1 MKNLKKILI
10 TVTIMLASLITMSVT
25 SNGAKVKVTG
35 DVINVRQNASTTA
48 DVIATLS
55 KGTLCEYL
63 EEKGD
68 WYKIEYKNYTGYVS
82 KEYTKLE
89 EEQTDTTKQENKKT
103 DDNNEQDN
111 KNTDTMQ
118 AIHKK
123 FKVKSNIKILPL
135 VHSND
140 IGQASKSDE
149 VIVLTETTGWSY
161 IQTDNISGW
170 VRSENLEE
178 NKNANKTVNTSSTSN
193 NKSNE
198 KTGYI
203 NEENVNMRKSA
214 GTTYAVV
221 DVLKLNTQV
230 TIIGKED
237 TWYKI
242 KFGNTTG
249 YVLKDYVSDT
259 KKVTSRSSEEPRTEQ
274 EKEEKKEEKTD
285 VTINKTSNSTDN
297 KNTSSSNKTTNSK
310 DTIKN
315 TDVIAYAK
323 KYLGHKY
330 VWGGDGSKGTFDCS
344 GFTMYVYKHFGVS
357 LPHYTVSQYNSGKGT
372 KITKQSDLKMGDI
385 VFLTDYVSGAPC
397 GHCGIYISDGKFIH
411 ADSTV
416 MAVNISDLNG
426 MYKGRFCGALRIIK

>member
-1 MKNLKKILI
+1 MF
-10 TVTIMLASLITMSVT
+10 
-25 SNGAKVKVTG
+25 
-35 DVINVRQNASTTA
+35 D
-48 DVIATLS
+48 
-55 KGTLCEYL
+55 
-63 EEKGD
+63 
-68 WYKIEYKNYTGYVS
+68 
-82 KEYTKLE
+82 
-89 EEQTDTTKQENKKT
+89 
-103 DDNNEQDN
+103 
-111 KNTDTMQ
+111 
-118 AIHKK
+118 
-123 FKVKSNIKILPL
+123 
-135 VHSND
+135 
-140 IGQASKSDE
+140 
-149 VIVLTETTGWSY
+149 
-161 IQTDNISGW
+161 
-170 VRSENLEE
+170 
-178 NKNANKTVNTSSTSN
+178 
-193 NKSNE
+193 
-198 KTGYI
+198 
-203 NEENVNMRKSA
+203 
-214 GTTYAVV
+214 
-221 DVLKLNTQV
+221 
-230 TIIGKED
+230 
-237 TWYKI
+237 KI

>member
-68 WYKIEYKNYTGYVS
+68 WYKIKYKNYTGYVS

-178 NKNANKTVNTSSTSN
+178 NKNTNKTVNTSSTSN

-230 TIIGKED
+230 TIIGEED

>member
-68 WYKIEYKNYTGYVS
+68 WYKIKYKNYTGYVS

-230 TIIGKED
+230 TIIGEED

>member
-35 DVINVRQNASTTA
+35 DVINVRQDASTTA

-68 WYKIEYKNYTGYVS
+68 WYKIKYKNYTGYVS

-161 IQTDNISGW
+161 IQADNISGW

-198 KTGYI
+198 Y
-203 NEENVNMRKSA
+203 
-214 GTTYAVV
+214 
-221 DVLKLNTQV
+221 NT
-230 TIIGKED
+230 
-237 TWYKI
+237 
-242 KFGNTTG
+242 
-249 YVLKDYVSDT
+249 
-259 KKVTSRSSEEPRTEQ
+259 
-274 EKEEKKEEKTD
+274 
-285 VTINKTSNSTDN
+285 
-297 KNTSSSNKTTNSK
+297 
-310 DTIKN
+310 
-315 TDVIAYAK
+315 
-323 KYLGHKY
+323 
-330 VWGGDGSKGTFDCS
+330 
-344 GFTMYVYKHFGVS
+344 
-357 LPHYTVSQYNSGKGT
+357 
-372 KITKQSDLKMGDI
+372 
-385 VFLTDYVSGAPC
+385 
-397 GHCGIYISDGKFIH
+397 
-411 ADSTV
+411 
-416 MAVNISDLNG
+416 
-426 MYKGRFCGALRIIK
+426 

>member
-1 MKNLKKILI
+1 MNTLRKKAI
-10 TVTIMLASLITMSVT
+10 
-25 SNGAKVKVTG
+25 
-35 DVINVRQNASTTA
+35 
-48 DVIATLS
+48 
-55 KGTLCEYL
+55 GT
-63 EEKGD
+63 K
-68 WYKIEYKNYTGYVS
+68 YKNYTGYVS

-230 TIIGKED
+230 TIIGEED